1 MARPRKNEE
10 KNRPER
16 VTWRISSAL
25 KEGLERLSKARSLA
39 VSDVAHDLLEKGLR
53 DAAESRRGKRGC
65 SGSASHPSTA
75 S

>member
-25 KEGLERLSKARSLA
+25 KEELERLAKARGRA
-39 VSDVAHDLLEKGLR
+39 MSDVAHDLLEKGLR
-53 DAAESRRGKRGC
+53 DAAKAESRRGKTTR
-65 SGSASHPSTA
+65 GSA
-75 S
+75 

>member
-1 MARPRKNEE
+1 MARPRKNQE

-25 KEGLERLSKARSLA
+25 KEGLDHLAKARSQT

-53 DAAESRRGKRGC
+53 DAAKAGSRRGK
-65 SGSASHPSTA
+65 SGR
-75 S
+75 